1 MNLVDAFLL
10 VVAAGAAYA
19 GWRQGFVN
27 RALAWIGLGVGV
39 VVGALLVDDVAAAM
53 RDSTPRTRLL
63 GAIAFLVLMAI
74 AGQGVGMLLGNTL
87 RRSLPGQ
94 VRWSTPDRIA
104 GALAGVACVLVAVW
118 LLVPAFA
125 NAPGWPAR
133 AARGSAIARA
143 VDRIAPSPPG
153 SLAALGR
160 LVGDAPFPEVFDRLT
175 SADAGTAP
183 GTGLAP
189 EVLARV
195 GPSVVRVDGR
205 ACDQLQQGSGV
216 VVADDLVLT
225 NAHVVAGNR
234 ATTVTTDDGRE
245 VHAVVV
251 GFDARRDLALVRA
264 RGLGLPTPERGSSD
278 VDEGGAVIGYPE
290 GGPQLESPA
299 RIAEEITATGTD
311 IYRSAETERSVFV
324 LGAVL
329 EPGDSGGPL
338 FDRDG
343 RVVGIA
349 FAVDPG
355 EASTAYALTDVEID
369 AGLQGFLV
377 RGATEPVDTGACLVA

>member
-1 MNLVDAFLL
+1 
-10 VVAAGAAYA
+10 
-19 GWRQGFVN
+19 
-27 RALAWIGLGVGV
+27 
-39 VVGALLVDDVAAAM
+39 
-53 RDSTPRTRLL
+53 
-63 GAIAFLVLMAI
+63 
-74 AGQGVGMLLGNTL
+74 
-87 RRSLPGQ
+87 
-94 VRWSTPDRIA
+94 
-104 GALAGVACVLVAVW
+104 
-118 LLVPAFA
+118 
-125 NAPGWPAR
+125 
-133 AARGSAIARA
+133 
-143 VDRIAPSPPG
+143 
-153 SLAALGR
+153 
-160 LVGDAPFPEVFDRLT
+160 VGDAPFPEVFDRLT
-175 SADAGTAP
+175 SSDAGSPP

-205 ACDQLQQGSGV
+205 ACDQMQQGSGV

-234 ATTVTTDDGRE
+234 ETTVTTENGGRFA
-245 VHAVVV
+245 AVVV
-251 GFDARRDLALVRA
+251 GFEPRRDLALVRVH
-264 RGLGLPTPERGSSD
+264 GLGLPALERGSSD
-278 VDEGGAVIGYPE
+278 VDESGAVVGYPE

-338 FDRDG
+338 IDRGG

-355 EASTAYALTDVEID
+355 EERTAYALTDLEID
-369 AGLQGFLV
+369 AGLREFLV
-377 RGATEPVDTGACLVA
+377 GGATEPVDTGACLVD

>member
-1 MNLVDAFLL
+1 MNLVDALL
-10 VVAAGAAYA
+10 VAGTAGAAYA

-27 RALAWIGLGVGV
+27 RALAWTGLGTGV
-39 VVGALLVDDVAAAM
+39 LVGALLVDDVAAAL

-63 GAIAFLVLMAI
+63 GAIAFLILMAL
-74 AGQGVGMLLGNTL
+74 AGQSVGMVLGNLL
-87 RRSLPGQ
+87 RRSLP
-94 VRWSTPDRIA
+94 VRIRWSTPDRVA

-125 NAPGWPAR
+125 SAPGWPAR
-133 AARGSAIARA
+133 AARGSVIVRA
-143 VDRIAPSPPG
+143 VDRFAPKPPG

-160 LVGDAPFPEVFDRLT
+160 LVADAPFPEVFERLT
-175 SADAGTAP
+175 SSDAGSPP

-205 ACDQLQQGSGV
+205 ACDQTQQGSGV
-216 VVADDLVLT
+216 VVAEDLVLT

-234 ATTVTTDDGRE
+234 ETTVTTENGGRFGAE
-245 VHAVVV
+245 VV
-251 GFDARRDLALVRA
+251 GFDPRRDLALVRVH
-264 RGLGLPTPERGSSD
+264 GLGLPALARGSSG
-278 VDEGGAVIGYPE
+278 VDQSGAVVGYPE

-311 IYRSAETERSVFV
+311 IYRSDETERSVFV

-338 FDRDG
+338 IDRGG

-355 EASTAYALTDVEID
+355 EASTAYALTDAEID
-369 AGLQGFLV
+369 AGLREFLV
-377 RGATEPVDTGACLVA
+377 RGATESVDTGACLVA